1 MHMLDGWLLNNRR
14 FRSYNNMRIEINT
27 PAEVAKNFGVKRRKH
42 AGGIQTVGVLKFAGV
57 FIDREYSDEML
68 GLPIAATALLYG
80 EDGLP
85 VSAVTIGRK
94 HIVYQFAGVITGNVN
109 KDEQIKLA
117 KDTEVCKCELQ
128 LVPNGALLSGQLVWP
143 VRGDEV
149 EDLEPLLGQTCMLN
163 GLIVLPEQIDA
174 FAQAKGVVDSAL
186 GKLKGR
192 E

>member
-1 MHMLDGWLLNNRR
+1 
-14 FRSYNNMRIEINT
+14 MRIEINT
-27 PAEVAKNFGVKRRKH
+27 IAEIAKNFGVKRRKH
-42 AGGIQTVGVLKFAGV
+42 AGGVQTVATLKFGGV

-94 HIVYQFAGVITGNVN
+94 HITYQFAGVISGNQN
-109 KDEQIKLA
+109 KLEKITLA

-128 LVPNGALLSGQLVWP
+128 LVPNGALLSGQLMWP

-149 EDLEPLLGQTCMLN
+149 EDLEPLLGQTCLLN

-174 FAQAKGVVDSAL
+174 FAQAKGEVDRVI
-186 GKLKGR
+186 GKMQGR

>member
-1 MHMLDGWLLNNRR
+1 
-14 FRSYNNMRIEINT
+14 MRIEVNT
-27 PAEVAKNFGVKRRKH
+27 TCEVAKSFAVKRRKN
-42 AGGIQTVGVLKFAGV
+42 GGTLQTVAALKFSQV

-85 VSAVTIGRK
+85 VSVITIGRK
-94 HIVYQFAGVITGNVN
+94 HIVYQFAGVITGNRN

-117 KDTEVCKCELQ
+117 KDTEVAKCELQ
-128 LVPNGALLSGQLVWP
+128 LAPNGALLTGILLWQ

-149 EDLEPLLGQTCMLN
+149 EDLEPLLGQTCVLN

-174 FAQAKGVVDSAL
+174 FSQAKGEVDRVL
-186 GKLKGR
+186 GKFKGTQ
-192 E
+192 

>member
-1 MHMLDGWLLNNRR
+1 
-14 FRSYNNMRIEINT
+14 MRIEINNT
-27 PAEVAKNFGVKRRKH
+27 VEVAKSFGVKRRK
-42 AGGIQTVGVLKFAGV
+42 AGGTLETVATLKFAGL

-68 GLPIAATALLYG
+68 GLPIQATALLYG

-94 HIVYQFAGVITGNVN
+94 HIVYQFAGVITGNKN
-109 KDEQIKLA
+109 REEQIKLA
-117 KDTEVCKCELQ
+117 KDTQVTKAELQ
-128 LVPNGALLSGQLVWP
+128 LVDKGALLSANLVWQ

-149 EDLEPLLGQTCMLN
+149 EDLEPLLGQTCILN

-174 FAQAKGVVDSAL
+174 FSQAKGEVDRVI

>member
-1 MHMLDGWLLNNRR
+1 
-14 FRSYNNMRIEINT
+14 MRIEVNT
-27 PAEVAKNFGVKRRKH
+27 VCEIAKSFSVKRRKN
-42 AGGIQTVGVLKFAGV
+42 AGTVETVAVLKFAGV

-68 GLPIAATALLYG
+68 GLPIQATALLYDEG
-80 EDGLP
+80 GAP
-85 VSAVTIGRK
+85 VSVITIGRK

-109 KDEQIKLA
+109 KDEQLKLA

-128 LVPNGALLSGQLVWP
+128 LAPNGAFLSGQLLWK
-143 VRGDEV
+143 VRGDET

-174 FAQAKGVVDSAL
+174 FAQAKGEVDRVL
-186 GKLKGR
+186 GKFKGR

>member
-1 MHMLDGWLLNNRR
+1 
-14 FRSYNNMRIEINT
+14 MRIEVNT
-27 PAEVAKNFGVKRRKH
+27 TTEIAKGFSIKRRKT
-42 AGGIQTVGVLKFAGV
+42 AGTVQTVATLKFDGV

-80 EDGLP
+80 EDGIP

-94 HIVYQFAGVITGNVN
+94 HIVYQFAGVITGNSN
-109 KDEQIKLA
+109 KEEQIKLA

-128 LVPNGALLSGQLVWP
+128 LVDKGARLSGVLTWP

-174 FAQAKGVVDSAL
+174 FNQAKGEVDRVL
-186 GKLKGR
+186 GKFKGAQ
-192 E
+192 

>member
-1 MHMLDGWLLNNRR
+1 
-14 FRSYNNMRIEINT
+14 MRIEINT
-27 PAEVAKNFGVKRRKH
+27 TAEVAKNFAVKRRKH
-42 AGGIQTVGVLKFAGV
+42 AGGVQTVATLKFAGV

-68 GLPIAATALLYG
+68 GLPMQATALLYG

-94 HIVYQFAGVITGNVN
+94 HIVYQFAGVITGNAN

-117 KDTEVCKCELQ
+117 KDTEVSKCELQ
-128 LVPNGALLSGQLVWP
+128 LAPHGALLSGVLVWP

-149 EDLEPLLGQTCMLN
+149 EDLEPLLGQTCVLN
-163 GLIVLPEQIDA
+163 GLVVLPEQIDA
-174 FAQAKGVVDSAL
+174 FAQAKGEVDRVI